1 MRNQMMDKQEKRDRG
16 EKANFDAARGNQNAA
31 SEITGVAVN
40 RMWGNWLA
48 IEISRYY
55 ILHIAHFNVYI
66 HKTKNLK

>member
-40 RMWGNWLA
+40 RM
-48 IEISRYY
+48 
-55 ILHIAHFNVYI
+55 
-66 HKTKNLK
+66 